1 MYMTFETLSLI
12 FQLYS
17 LGELCGLM
25 PEDDIQPTSEQLKM
39 IIDFTSG
46 MGIADDIYSGMRI
59 ADDIDSGMGIADD
72 IDSGMWIADDI
83 DSGME
88 IADDIDSGMGIAD
101 DIDSGNLIRTF
112 STYDTN
118 KYFLFV
124 DNYSEYKVW
133 MTGHYTLP

>member
-1 MYMTFETLSLI
+1 MSMTFETLSLI

-25 PEDDIQPTSEQLKM
+25 PEDDIQPTSEQLTM
-39 IIDFTSG
+39 ILDFT
-46 MGIADDIYSGMRI
+46 
-59 ADDIDSGMGIADD
+59 
-72 IDSGMWIADDI
+72 
-83 DSGME
+83 
-88 IADDIDSGMGIAD
+88 SGMGIAD
-101 DIDSGNLIRTF
+101 DIDSGNLISTF

>member
-25 PEDDIQPTSEQLKM
+25 PEDDIQPTSEQLTM
-39 IIDFTSG
+39 ILDFTSG
-46 MGIADDIYSGMRI
+46 MGIADDIDSGMRI

-72 IDSGMWIADDI
+72 IDSG
-83 DSGME
+83 
-88 IADDIDSGMGIAD
+88 
-101 DIDSGNLIRTF
+101 NLISTF

>member
-1 MYMTFETLSLI
+1 MSMTFETLSLI

-25 PEDDIQPTSEQLKM
+25 PEDDIQPTSEQLTM
-39 IIDFTSG
+39 ILDFT
-46 MGIADDIYSGMRI
+46 
-59 ADDIDSGMGIADD
+59 
-72 IDSGMWIADDI
+72 
-83 DSGME
+83 
-88 IADDIDSGMGIAD
+88 SGMGIAD

-124 DNYSEYKVW
+124 DN
-133 MTGHYTLP
+133 

>member
-59 ADDIDSGMGIADD
+59 ADKCLIFIFHDFPLLILQYYHRNCDSK
-72 IDSGMWIADDI
+72 
-83 DSGME
+83 
-88 IADDIDSGMGIAD
+88 
-101 DIDSGNLIRTF
+101 NLHLCL
-112 STYDTN
+112 YN
-118 KYFLFV
+118 KCLF
-124 DNYSEYKVW
+124 
-133 MTGHYTLP
+133 